1 MLKVR
6 LVFLI
11 LGLCLS
17 ASAQDLDTI
26 HNRDFNENLS
36 LALKGLKMT
45 NADLS
50 LRDDYLEKDVYRISL
65 IDSFMYSPLEMVS
78 KSQNLLDGEVPDYSN
93 MYFGILR
100 RSAFSLNVPV
110 SHLLNRSAPQEVVA
124 KYTKPLDLDLTT
136 LYRLAFFISGTESY
150 SNDVI
155 FREDYS
161 EHFDSLVYGFTI
173 LLEEDVEDEFR
184 SVDELDSIQDY
195 EEEWASQLAEITKER
210 IEPEA
215 APLMGKFFMSI
226 FEDSVI
232 NDTNLNDFKFN
243 YIEFETPFGK
253 VCLGDSTSQNYS
265 GDLFVVIDYGGDD
278 TYNIEKSG
286 KCNFT
291 FILDYGGNDIYNMPK
306 NRISPYAMGVN
317 VMIDF
322 SGDDNYFAGS
332 WALGAGFFGT
342 GILWDK
348 CGNDHYYGDTFTM
361 GAGCFGYGILRDDEG
376 DDFYQS
382 ALFSQGFGFVEG
394 IGVLIDNAGN
404 DHYFAGGKYKDIL
417 RYEDHYLSL
426 SQGFAY
432 GIRPYMS
439 GGVGYLVDKSGN
451 DTYESDIFG
460 QGCSY
465 WWSLGI
471 LADGGGNDK
480 YLSFQY
486 AQGSAT
492 HMALGCLYDAGG
504 NDNYIAKGVSQ
515 GCGHDRAVGLLYD
528 AFGDDDYIAYDLS
541 QGAGS
546 ANGIGIIA
554 DLEGIDSYLVKK
566 ANNTQ
571 GYGNPRREYGSIG
584 IFLDIGGAK
593 DTYAGGEGADST
605 WWSGS
610 KWGIGI
616 DK

>member
-1 MLKVR
+1 MIRVL
-6 LVFLI
+6 LVCLI
-11 LGLCLS
+11 IGLCFSLN
-17 ASAQDLDTI
+17 AQDLDSTNY
-26 HNRDFNENLS
+26 HRFDEGLD

-45 NADLS
+45 RADLS
-50 LRDDYLEKDVYRISL
+50 LRDDYLEKDDFRISL
-65 IDSFMYSPLEMVS
+65 IDSFMSSPLEMIS
-78 KSQNLLDGEVPDYSN
+78 QAQNLLKGKIPQYTTKYFQFDRQSKLPLMGKPFNPDVEEADDY
-93 MYFGILR
+93 
-100 RSAFSLNVPV
+100 VK
-110 SHLLNRSAPQEVVA
+110 
-124 KYTKPLDLDLTT
+124 KYYKNGKIDKIT
-136 LYRLAFFISGTESY
+136 LYRLAYFIAGVEKFISHK
-150 SNDVI
+150 I
-155 FREDYS
+155 FRDEYQPILNS
-161 EHFDSLVYGFTI
+161 IMFGFTV

-184 SVDELDSIQDY
+184 SIDELDSIQNY
-195 EEEWASQLAEITKER
+195 EEDWAVRLAEITKKE

-215 APLMGKFFMSI
+215 ASLMGQAFMSI
-226 FEDSVI
+226 FEDSII
-232 NDTNLNDFKFN
+232 NDASLNSFKFD
-243 YIEFETPFGK
+243 YVEFETLFGK
-253 VCLGDSTSQNYS
+253 VCIGDSSPQSYS
-265 GDLFVVIDYGGDD
+265 GNLFIVVDYGGDD
-278 TYNIEKSG
+278 TYIIEKSG
-286 KCNFT
+286 KHNFT
-291 FILDYGGNDIYNMPK
+291 FILDYSGNDIYNMPK
-306 NRISPYAMGVN
+306 NRISPYALGVN
-317 VMIDF
+317 VIVDF
-322 SGDDNYFAGS
+322 AGDDNYYAGS

-348 CGNDHYYGDTFTM
+348 KGNDHYYGDTFTM
-361 GAGCFGYGILRDDEG
+361 GAGCFGYGILRDDAG
-376 DDFYQS
+376 DDFYQA

-394 IGVLIDNAGN
+394 VGVLIDDAGN

-432 GIRPYMS
+432 GLRPYMS

-471 LADGGGNDK
+471 LADGGGNDR

-492 HMALGCLYDAGG
+492 HMTLGCLYDAGG
-504 NDNYIAKGVSQ
+504 NDNYLAKGVSQ

-528 AFGDDDYIAYDLS
+528 ASGDDDYMAFDLS

-554 DLEGIDSYLVKK
+554 DLDGIDSYLVKK
-566 ANNTQ
+566 AHNTQ

-584 IFLDIGGAK
+584 IFLDIGSAK

-616 DK
+616 DR